1 MRVRKERSMDDMQ
14 NPQGGQPPQGEPPHQ
29 DMKQKV
35 KGYKPL
41 AVIFVFLLI
50 FSVAIAWR
58 SDYWM
63 WKHWL
68 SAFMGSFFLIF
79 SMFKFFDLKGFV
91 EGYSVYDLIAKKTK
105 MYAYCYPFIEVALGI
120 AYLSFFIPV
129 LTNIVTIIIM
139 AISAMGVI
147 QTVMRGDKELK
158 CSCLGTIIDVP
169 LSTVSIIED
178 VGMGIM
184 ALIMLF

>member
-1 MRVRKERSMDDMQ
+1 MDHMEHQ
-14 NPQGGQPPQGEPPHQ
+14 HSEPS
-29 DMKQKV
+29 KV

-41 AVIFVFLLI
+41 GIIFLILLV

-58 SDYWM
+58 SDHWM

-91 EGYSVYDLIAKKTK
+91 EGFSMYDLVAKRTHA
-105 MYAYCYPFIEVALGI
+105 YAYCYPFIEGILGV
-120 AYLSFFIPV
+120 AYLSFFVPI

-147 QTVMRGDKELK
+147 QAVMKKDQQLK
-158 CSCLGTIIDVP
+158 CSCLGTVIDVP
-169 LSTVSIIED
+169 LSTIAIIEN

>member
-1 MRVRKERSMDDMQ
+1 MGNKKGANDMNDQ
-14 NPQGGQPPQGEPPHQ
+14 QFSQGPQPQHE
-29 DMKQKV
+29 MKNKV

-41 AVIFVFLLI
+41 GVIFLFLLV
-50 FSVAIAWR
+50 FSVSIAWR

-91 EGYSVYDLIAKKTK
+91 EGFSLYDLVAKKVRA
-105 MYAYCYPFIEVALGI
+105 YAYGYPFIEAILGV
-120 AYLSFFIPV
+120 AYLSYFIPI

-147 QTVMRGDKELK
+147 QTMMRGDKELK

-169 LSTVSIIED
+169 LSTISVIEN
-178 VGMGIM
+178 VGMGIT